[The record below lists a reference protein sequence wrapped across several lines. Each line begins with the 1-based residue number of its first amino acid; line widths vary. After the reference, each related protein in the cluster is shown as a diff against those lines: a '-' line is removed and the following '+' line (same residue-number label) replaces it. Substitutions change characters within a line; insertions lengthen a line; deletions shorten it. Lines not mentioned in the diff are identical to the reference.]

1 MLALPAVGSSLNLSD
16 SMQSFRT
23 ELENPLV
30 EKDILELEK
39 KIRLFREGKM
49 DEEKFRSLRL
59 ARGVYGQRQQGV
71 QMVRIKLPYGKMT
84 LAQWKRIADV
94 SDEYSTGNLHLTTR
108 QDIQIHF
115 VSLDR
120 TPQLWADLDKDDITI
135 REACGNTVRNI
146 TASDTAGIDP
156 EEPFDV
162 TPYSHAMFEYFLRKP
177 FCQEMGR
184 KFKIA
189 FSNSEKDTALTFM
202 HDLGVIPRVQV
213 VNGKE
218 IRGFKT
224 LIGGGLGAQPHL
236 AITTHEFLEE
246 DLLIPYLEAVL
257 RVFDRHGERNS
268 RHKARIKFLIQKTG
282 IEAFNELVTQEQQ
295 ALTQQRYKIDT
306 EKFPAVQLPATTTE
320 PGIPAPGSGEMKD
333 PFHFDIWK
341 STNVIAQKQ
350 EGYSAV
356 YVRVANG
363 NISSHTSR
371 RLIEKLKDVIADDVR
386 VTINQGLQFR
396 FVKPEHLGYI
406 YTVLKDEN
414 LAEPGFGSVADI
426 TSCPGTDTCNLGIS
440 NSTGTALAL
449 SEVVEEEFPEF
460 LFNKDITIRISGC
473 MNSCGQHGMA
483 SIGFHGSSLK
493 AKGQVVPA
501 LQVLIG
507 GGILGSGSGRIA
519 DKVIKVPS
527 KRGPDVVRL
536 VLQDFKSNAGETG
549 SFLQY
554 SEEKGERY
562 YYELLK
568 PLADLET
575 LTDED
580 FIDWGQQEKFSTAIG
595 VGECAGV
602 MIDLVAT
609 LILEA
614 EEKIS
619 SSEECLSAGKW
630 ADGIYHAYSAQVHTA
645 KALLLQQGV
654 QCNTQHGILNDF
666 DKQFSEKGLYNG
678 SFKDTVMQINSE
690 PPAKEFAERYLQQ
703 AKSFTVFAREWRER
717 TVLAEK

>member
-1 MLALPAVGSSLNLSD
+1 
-16 SMQSFRT
+16 MQSFRT

-30 EKDILELEK
+30 EKDILDLEK
-39 KIRLFREGKM
+39 KISLFREGKM

-59 ARGVYGQRQQGV
+59 ARGVYGQRQPGV

-84 LAQWKRIADV
+84 LAQWKRIAAV

-120 TPQLWADLDKDDITI
+120 TPQLWAELDKDDITI

-162 TPYSHAMFEYFLRKP
+162 TPYAHAMFEYFLRKP
-177 FCQEMGR
+177 LCQEMGR

-189 FSNSEKDTALTFM
+189 FSNTEKDTALAFM
-202 HDLGVIPRVQV
+202 HDLGAIARIRTVD
-213 VNGKE
+213 GKE
-218 IRGFKT
+218 QRGFKI

-236 AITTHEFLEE
+236 AICTHEFLEE

-268 RHKARIKFLIQKTG
+268 RHKARIKFLIQKIG
-282 IEAFNELVTQEQQ
+282 IETFNKLVEEERL
-295 ALTQQRYKIDT
+295 ALTHQRIAVSSQQSADNSLQI
-306 EKFPAVQLPATTTE
+306 AV
-320 PGIPAPGSGEMKD
+320 GSRQVAVGSLQEAVSITDPLKYEM
-333 PFHFDIWK
+333 WK
-341 STNVIAQKQ
+341 NTNLFQQKQ
-350 EGYSAV
+350 EGYYAV
-356 YVRVANG
+356 YVRVPNG
-363 NISSHTSR
+363 NISSDISR
-371 RLIEKLKDVIADDVR
+371 RLIGQLEGVIADDVR

-396 FVKPEHLGYI
+396 FVKPEQLPFVYQ
-406 YTVLKDEN
+406 VLESEG
-414 LAEPGFGSVADI
+414 LAAPGFGSVADI

-449 SEVVEEEFPEF
+449 SEVIEEAFPEL
-460 LFNKDITIRISGC
+460 LFNKDITVRISGC

-483 SIGFHGSSLK
+483 SVGFHGSSLK

-507 GGILGSGSGRIA
+507 GAVLGSGEARIS

-527 KRGPDVVRL
+527 KRAPA
-536 VLQDFKSNAGETG
+536 VLISIFNDYKNLAAVNE
-549 SFLQY
+549 SFTEY
-554 SEEKGERY
+554 SFRKGEKY

-568 PLADLET
+568 PLASLDT
-575 LTDED
+575 LSDDE
-580 FIDWGQQEKFSTAIG
+580 FIDWGQEAKFSTAIG

-602 MIDLVAT
+602 MIDLVST

-614 EEKIS
+614 EEKILGA
-619 SSEECLSAGKW
+619 EDCLRNNQW
-630 ADGIYHAYSAQVHTA
+630 ADSIYNAYAAQVHSA

-654 QCNTQHGILNDF
+654 HCNTQIGILNDF
-666 DKQFSEKGLYNG
+666 DTHFTAKGLYKENG
-678 SFKDTVMQINSE
+678 SFKQEVMRMNETTPS
-690 PPAKEFAERYLQQ
+690 AAFAAEFIQQ
-703 AKSFTVFAREWRER
+703 ALDFIQFAKSWREKN
-717 TVLAEK
+717 VKEEK

>member
-1 MLALPAVGSSLNLSD
+1 
-16 SMQSFRT
+16 MQSFRT
-23 ELENPLV
+23 ELENPIV
-30 EKDILELEK
+30 EKDIIELEK
-39 KIRLFREGKM
+39 KIRAFREGTM
-49 DEEKFRSLRL
+49 PEEKFRSLRL

-84 LAQWKRIADV
+84 LEQWKRISDV

-120 TPQLWADLDKDDITI
+120 TPQLWAELEKDNVTL

-156 EEPFDV
+156 DEPFDV
-162 TPYSHAMFEYFLRKP
+162 SPYAHAMFEYFLRKP
-177 FCQEMGR
+177 VCQEMGR

-202 HDLGVIPRVQV
+202 HDLGAIPRIRIVD
-213 VNGKE
+213 GIEK
-218 IRGFKT
+218 RGFKV

-268 RHKARIKFLIQKTG
+268 RHKARIKFLIQKIG
-282 IEAFNELVTQEQQ
+282 IDAFNELVLQEQK
-295 ALTQQRYKIDT
+295 ALTVQHYVVDRTKT
-306 EKFPAVQLPATTTE
+306 EQVSLPSYEIPSTAIVIKDKAVFEL
-320 PGIPAPGSGEMKD
+320 
-333 PFHFDIWK
+333 WK
-341 STNVIAQKQ
+341 KTNVIAQKQ
-350 EGYSAV
+350 KGFVAV
-356 YVRVANG
+356 YVRVPNG
-363 NISSHTSR
+363 NISSTSSR
-371 RLIEKLKDVIADDVR
+371 TLISKLRNVVANDVR
-386 VTINQGLQFR
+386 VTINQNLQLR
-396 FVKPEHLGYI
+396 FVKPEQLEYI
-406 YTVLKDEN
+406 YAVLEEEGFG
-414 LAEPGFGSVADI
+414 EPGAWGVADI
-426 TSCPGTDTCNLGIS
+426 ISCPGTDTCNLGIS

-449 SEVVEEEFPEF
+449 SEVIEDEFPE
-460 LFNKDITIRISGC
+460 LLGNRDITVRISGC

-507 GGILGSGSGRIA
+507 GGVLGSGNGKIA

-527 KRGPDVVRL
+527 KRAPE
-536 VLQDFKSNAGETG
+536 VLRSVLEDYKNNASSGE
-549 SFLQY
+549 SFLNY
-554 SEEKGERY
+554 SEAKGERY
-562 YYELLK
+562 YYDLLK
-568 PLADLET
+568 PLADLAT
-575 LTDED
+575 LTDDE
-580 FIDWGQQEKFSTAIG
+580 FIDWGQQEKFATSIG

-614 EEKIS
+614 EEKIGH
-619 SSEECLSAGKW
+619 SEECILNNAY
-630 ADGIYHAYSAQVHTA
+630 ADSIYHAYSAQINAA
-645 KALLLQQGV
+645 KALLLQKGV
-654 QCNTQHGILNDF
+654 QCNTQNGILNDF
-666 DKQFSEKGLYNG
+666 DKTFTETGIFSLFPNFKNAALSMNDHTPDL
-678 SFKDTVMQINSE
+678 SFANE
-690 PPAKEFAERYLQQ
+690 YLQQ
-703 AKSFTVFAREWRER
+703 AKAFIREASKLREE
-717 TVLAEK
+717 LIGQE

>member
-1 MLALPAVGSSLNLSD
+1 
-16 SMQSFRT
+16 MQSFRT

-84 LAQWKRIADV
+84 LAQWNRIAAV

-120 TPQLWADLDKDDITI
+120 TPQLWAELDKDDITI

-162 TPYSHAMFEYFLRKP
+162 TPYAHAMFEYFLRKP
-177 FCQEMGR
+177 VCQEMGR

-189 FSNSEKDTALTFM
+189 FSNTEKDTALCFM
-202 HDLGVIPRVQV
+202 HDLGAIARVRTI
-213 VNGKE
+213 NGKE
-218 IRGFKT
+218 QRGFKI

-236 AITTHEFLEE
+236 ALTTHEFLEE
-246 DLLIPYLEAVL
+246 ELLIPYLEAVL

-268 RHKARIKFLIQKTG
+268 RHKARIKFLIQKIG
-282 IEAFNELVTQEQQ
+282 IDTFNQLVEEERLALTHQRIAIKSQSSFAEASEDKNPVTQ
-295 ALTQQRYKIDT
+295 ASAIT
-306 EKFPAVQLPATTTE
+306 
-320 PGIPAPGSGEMKD
+320 D
-333 PFHFDIWK
+333 PLKYELWK
-341 STNVIAQKQ
+341 NTNLFKQKQ
-350 EGYSAV
+350 EGYYAV
-356 YVRVANG
+356 YVRVPNG
-363 NISSHTSR
+363 NISSDISR
-371 RLIEKLKDVIADDVR
+371 QLITQLEGVIADDIR

-396 FVKPEHLGYI
+396 FVKPENLPYV
-406 YTVLKDEN
+406 YNVLDAAG
-414 LAEPGFGSVADI
+414 LAAPGFGSVADI

-449 SEVVEEEFPEF
+449 SEVIEEEFPEF
-460 LFNKDITIRISGC
+460 LFNKDITVRISGC

-483 SIGFHGSSLK
+483 SVGFHGSSLK

-501 LQVLIG
+501 LQVLVG
-507 GGILGSGSGRIA
+507 GAVLGSGNARIS

-527 KRGPDVVRL
+527 KRAPA
-536 VLQDFKSNAGETG
+536 VLTTIFTDYKTSADAAE
-549 SFLQY
+549 SFTDY
-554 SEEKGERY
+554 SFRKGEKY

-568 PLADLET
+568 PLVNLDT
-575 LTDED
+575 LSDDE
-580 FIDWGQQEKFSTAIG
+580 FIDWGQEVKFSTAIG

-602 MIDLVAT
+602 MIDLVST

-614 EEKIS
+614 EEKILAAEDCFS
-619 SSEECLSAGKW
+619 NEQW
-630 ADGIYHAYSAQVHTA
+630 ADSIYNAYAAQVHSA

-654 QCNTQHGILNDF
+654 HCNTQIGILNDF
-666 DKQFSEKGLYNG
+666 DTHFTATGVYTKNS
-678 SFKDTVMQINSE
+678 SFKQEVLRMNENAPSGE
-690 PPAKEFAERYLQQ
+690 
-703 AKSFTVFAREWRER
+703 FAREYIQQALDFIAFAKNWREE
-717 TVLAEK
+717 TVKSEK